1 MLKSIT
7 MIFNGHYFHQI
18 KGTTM
23 GAPIAV
29 SYANIFMSL
38 LLEYQNKYN
47 CKPTSWLSFID
58 IFLFGQVMGNL

>member
-1 MLKSIT
+1 
-7 MIFNGHYFHQI
+7 
-18 KGTTM
+18 M

-29 SYANIFMSL
+29 SYANIFMLL

-58 IFLFGQVMGNL
+58 IFLFGQGMGNL